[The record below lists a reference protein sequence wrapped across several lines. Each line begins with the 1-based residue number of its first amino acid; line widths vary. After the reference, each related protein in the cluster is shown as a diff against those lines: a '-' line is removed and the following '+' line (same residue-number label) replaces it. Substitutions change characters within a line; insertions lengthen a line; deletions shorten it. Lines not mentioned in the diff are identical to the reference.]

1 MPVQSMQA
9 VAEHQLFK
17 AAMPLVAAA
26 LIGSVTWLFVTVID
40 IDKKIHVLED
50 QMVDMEKDVLAGYIK
65 LEKLKDTL
73 TEVRIDQSGMKSK
86 MKNTSGDPRLETDP
100 FHLKR

>member
-17 AAMPLVAAA
+17 AATPLVAAA

-40 IDKKIHVLED
+40 LDKKIHVLED
-50 QMVDMEKDVLAGYIK
+50 QMSGAQQDILSGYIK

-86 MKNTSGDPRLETDP
+86 LKNTSGDPRLEGEP
-100 FHLKR
+100 FHRKR

>member
-40 IDKKIHVLED
+40 LDKKLHVLED
-50 QMVDMEKDVLAGYIK
+50 QMVDVEKDVLTGYNK
-65 LEKLKDTL
+65 LEKL
-73 TEVRIDQSGMKSK
+73 
-86 MKNTSGDPRLETDP
+86 N
-100 FHLKR
+100 